1 MPHFRCS
8 RNANIVVL
16 DFPACTAPSR
26 AWSNYSFSRFRGQR
40 LTGRACPGA
49 PFARPSAPS
58 APRTRAICLLFCAA
72 KVIEPVA
79 LAPSARC
86 KLGQSAWTENQ
97 LLAHHLHV
105 HCLRPRGAPWHPV
118 IPRCT
123 STTVISHFAIR
134 GTRNAG
140 FFFFFH
146 LTTIGHNLS
155 VLHEPGTV
163 CELGWND
170 LEMRP
175 SLLKCS
181 QSHPTDRNAL
191 LTAHYQQSRI
201 TF

>member
-1 MPHFRCS
+1 MEFITAEVTLCSLSPATQTRAVNTTPRSRRMPHFRCS

-105 HCLRPRGAPWHPV
+105 HCLRPRGTPWHPV

-134 GTRNAG
+134 GTRNAVFD
-140 FFFFFH
+140 FFFFFL
-146 LTTIGHNLS
+146 LTAIGHNFFRS
-155 VLHEPGTV
+155 ARARDCVRVGME
-163 CELGWND
+163 
-170 LEMRP
+170 
-175 SLLKCS
+175 
-181 QSHPTDRNAL
+181 
-191 LTAHYQQSRI
+191 
-201 TF
+201 